1 MIDQLICPF
10 FGTCTD
16 SQNRSTLSTKL
27 FFCQF
32 MIWTGLQQRI
42 VDRYTFQL
50 LQCLGKPESVIT
62 DPLHTKTKCLH
73 PDNIQ
78 ISVHRSQTAAHVSP
92 DSVPQFHKI
101 SKLSVFLIFLHS
113 RITFR
118 TPGKVSAVN
127 DNSTDGISTS
137 IYIFR
142 SRMHHY
148 IRTILNRIKQIRSRS
163 CAVYN
168 QRYSFS
174 MKKICC
180 FPDIHYIQ
188 CGISYYFAKHCS
200 GLICK
205 KRLDQ
210 RLLYPRYKMYFDSE
224 CLQIMKQI
232 QCTSEQCT
240 SCDYLIPCL
249 VSCIVDHCNIDNR

>member
-1 MIDQLICPF
+1 
-10 FGTCTD
+10 
-16 SQNRSTLSTKL
+16 
-27 FFCQF
+27 

-42 VDRYTFQL
+42 VDRYTFQF

-73 PDNIQ
+73 SDNIQ

-142 SRMHHY
+142 SRMHYY
-148 IRTILNRIKQIRSRS
+148 IRTVLNRIKQIWSRS

-188 CGISYYFAKHCS
+188 CWISYYFAKHCS
-200 GLICK
+200 CLICK

-210 RLLYPRYKMYFDSE
+210 CLLYPRYKMYFDSE

-249 VSCIVDHCNIDNR
+249 QDIK